1 MFLLSVVFQ
10 TVFLIL
16 KRKFDEVKKVE
27 LDKNNNALKKVNVW
41 KKCLLKHQ

>member
-16 KRKFDEVKKVE
+16 KRNFDEVKKVE
-27 LDKNNNALKKVNVW
+27 LDKNNNALKKVNV
-41 KKCLLKHQ
+41 